1 MLNGSCTREN
11 TDKNSNNKNSNNKNG
26 NSKNSNGDGGGGGGG
41 GGTKQRKW
49 VPQCIL
55 CHGGDIYSVV
65 WKLEL
70 RFFGI
75 MELLYSIITADKVLL
90 KSFILWNFLD
100 MF

>member
-11 TDKNSNNKNSNNKNG
+11 SDKNSNNKNSNNKNG
-26 NSKNSNGDGGGGGGG
+26 NSKNSNGDGGGG

-75 MELLYSIITADKVLL
+75 MELLYSIITADEVLL